1 MLRFLLGLVFL
12 LVGSAGAAA
21 QTSWYVDPVSGSN
34 ANSGMSSTE
43 AFQSV
48 TFALSNLALA
58 SGDRIVM
65 NGGVYNAPSG
75 TNGAGNLLETFPLQV
90 PNGVSLVA
98 GSVFSEPIIDGATTG
113 GNAGSLLAISGS
125 VDTLTEFEGIT
136 FENCGNA
143 LTSASANS
151 VRGLIVAECTFRNYT
166 GAAVDLALR
175 AGRVDDSF
183 IVRDSTFTG
192 TSGSSAGVRVIVSD
206 NTLLESGLIQDC
218 TISNSVSGIWV
229 QADTFGE
236 IDRDFLVA
244 RNTISG
250 FSSAGIQLWATVG
263 DATNTAT
270 VRGNIVLGD
279 GIGASDEAGIYCL
292 ATNTLGAGSPSVVD
306 GLISYNDLSRSN
318 TNILL
323 ETTGLG
329 AGSSRVEAA
338 FAGNLI
344 RNALIYGVRVL
355 AAINDGGMAPDFG
368 GKVGGSANA
377 GRNTFENPTATWEV
391 GLDPQGDISGPI
403 AMAEN
408 FWLAGINP
416 QTRTELVG
424 PVNYPSFLP
433 LLDNVLIGSLS
444 RAVIQSGQAEI
455 LTISLTNGRF
465 VVQVAE
471 NFVPDVSADPGA
483 FGQYKSFEID
493 GPDGTIVINPIDLQ
507 IVAVDGS
514 EMSFSLPGL
523 AEGNY
528 TIRFTNPGFQS
539 LNPLGL
545 RVSGNGGSGGG
556 GGGGGG
562 GCVVATA
569 AHGDYN
575 APEVRILRQFRDQF
589 LIPRAGGRSAVRA
602 YYEHGGPV
610 AVWIAERDW
619 AKKGTRAALAVPTA
633 VAWSLLNW
641 NEGQRLLAAVLL
653 LGASFGL
660 LRRRPL

>member
-1 MLRFLLGLVFL
+1 MLRFFLCLVL
-12 LVGSAGAAA
+12 TVVGSASATA
-21 QTSWYVDPVSGSN
+21 QASWYVDPIAGDNVNTGTSSGD
-34 ANSGMSSTE
+34 
-43 AFQSV
+43 AFKSI
-48 TFALSNLALA
+48 TFALANLALV
-58 SGDRIVM
+58 SGDRIVL

-75 TNGAGNLLETFPLQV
+75 TNGVGNLLETFPLQV
-90 PNGVSLVA
+90 PNGVSLVS

-113 GNAGSLLAISGS
+113 GNSGSLVAIAASLNA
-125 VDTLTEFEGIT
+125 LTQFDGIT

-143 LTSASANS
+143 LTSAAANS
-151 VRGLIVAECTFRNYT
+151 VRGLIVSECTFLNFT

-192 TSGSSAGVRVIVSD
+192 AVGSSAGVRVIVSD
-206 NTLLESGLIQDC
+206 NTMLDSGLVQDC
-218 TISNSVSGIWV
+218 IISNSVSGIWV
-229 QADTFGE
+229 QADTFGS
-236 IDRDFLVA
+236 IDREFVVA

-250 FSSAGIQLWATVG
+250 FTSAGIQLWATVG

-270 VRGNIVLGD
+270 IRGNILLGD
-279 GIGASDEAGIYCL
+279 GVGATDEAGIYVL
-292 ATNTLGAGSPSVVD
+292 AANTLGAGSPSVVD
-306 GLISYNDLSRSN
+306 GLVSFNDLSRSN

-344 RNALIYGVRVL
+344 RNAVSYGVRVL
-355 AAINDGGMAPDFG
+355 SAINDGGMSPDFG

-377 GRNTFENPTATWEV
+377 GRNSFENPTATWEV
-391 GLDPQGDISGPI
+391 GLDPEGDISGPI

-408 FWLAGINP
+408 FWINGINP
-416 QTRTELVG
+416 QTRTEIAG
-424 PVNYPSFLP
+424 AVNYPSFLP

-444 RAVIQSGQAEI
+444 RAVIQSGQAEV
-455 LTISLTNGRF
+455 LTISLANGRF

-471 NFVPDVSADPGA
+471 NFVPDLSAAPGL
-483 FGQYKSFEID
+483 FGQYKVFD
-493 GPDGTIVINPIDLQ
+493 VTGPDGSFDIAPIDLQ
-507 IVAVDGS
+507 LVAIDGT
-514 EMSFSLPGL
+514 ELSFNLPGL
-523 AEGNY
+523 SEGNY
-528 TIRFTNPGFQS
+528 TIQFTNPGFQS

-545 RVSGNGGSGGG
+545 RVTGSGGG
-556 GGGGGG
+556 GGGGSSGG

-589 LIPRAGGRSAVRA
+589 LLPRQGGRSAVRA
-602 YYEHGGPV
+602 YYQHGGPV
-610 AVWIAERDW
+610 AVWIAEREW
-619 AKKGTRAALAVPTA
+619 AKNTTRAALAVPTA

-660 LRRRPL
+660 LRRRQ